1 MASVS
6 GKPPAG
12 VGGKKTIWSVKP
24 ADALL
29 KDVEV
34 DGKGLKR
41 AVGAL
46 DLTALGVG
54 AIIGTGIFVIIG

>member
-1 MASVS
+1 VASVA

-29 KDVEV
+29 KDVEAY
-34 DGKGLKR
+34 GMRHSRLRRGE
-41 AVGAL
+41 AVGDPEKEL
-46 DLTALGVG
+46 EKG
-54 AIIGTGIFVIIG
+54 